1 MTARRPPPESS
12 EPGVAGPS
20 DRRVT
25 LARLIE
31 ALGPDV
37 LSVVAAPAGLDVPT
51 TQVCIQDPS
60 ESVLAEP
67 GDLVL
72 AVGTSPDDRSLPS
85 VLEATAAA
93 GAAAVVIKSSRDGPR
108 LAAAAEQAG
117 IAILLVTPG
126 MAWSQLHTLVR
137 TVLASVGH
145 APEDGAAPP
154 LGDLFALANAIAMM
168 VGGPT
173 TIEDTQSRV
182 LAYSNL
188 DEPIDSGRR
197 ATILGRKVPDEW
209 VERLHGAGVFKQLWA
224 GADVVR
230 VDTARL
236 APDTDMT
243 DRLAIAV
250 RAGDEI
256 LGSIWVAQGGSTALG
271 DEAEEALRQAS
282 EIAALHLV
290 RHRAGEDIERRMR
303 GDLLRALLDGRG
315 TISTVSDRLGL
326 QVEAP
331 SVVVAFELQSTDD
344 ATIGLQRE
352 RAFEL
357 VSVHCEAFR
366 RRSVQASIGRTLYV
380 LLPLADADSLD
391 GARRLVAEILD
402 RSASVL
408 SVPMVV
414 GIGSIATDLR
424 DVPRS
429 RHEADQVTRILS
441 AANDARGGPGVRM
454 AAQIDDVRAQAVL
467 LELRDH
473 AQSHPDLLVGRMD
486 ILREEDEQRGSAY
499 VETLRAYLESFG
511 DIPAAA
517 SRMDVHPNTFRYR
530 LKRACEICGLDLGDP
545 DERLVAALQLRLA

>member
-1 MTARRPPPESS
+1 MTGSQPDGH
-12 EPGVAGPS
+12 EPGVAVS
-20 DRRVT
+20 ERRVT
-25 LARLIE
+25 LARLVE

-37 LSVVAAPAGLDVPT
+37 VSVVAAPAGLDVAT

-67 GDLVL
+67 GDVVL
-72 AVGTSPDDRSLPS
+72 AVGTSPDDSSLPS

-93 GAAAVVIKSSRDGPR
+93 DAAAVVIKSGHDEQR
-108 LAAAAEQAG
+108 LAAAAERAG
-117 IAILLVTPG
+117 IAVLLVTPG

-137 TVLASVGH
+137 TVLASAGH
-145 APEDGAAPP
+145 APQDGAAPP

-188 DEPIDSGRR
+188 GEPIDSGRR

-209 VERLHGAGVFKQLWA
+209 VDRLHRAGVFKQLW
-224 GADVVR
+224 GTSQVVH

-236 APDTDMT
+236 APDSDMT
-243 DRLAIAV
+243 DRLAVAV

-256 LGSIWVAQGGSTALG
+256 LGSIWVAEGTTPLGPQAAQAL
-271 DEAEEALRQAS
+271 EQAAD
-282 EIAALHLV
+282 IAALHLV

-303 GDLLRALLDGRG
+303 GDLFRSLLDGRG
-315 TISTVSDRLGL
+315 ALSTVADRLGL
-326 QVEAP
+326 QVYTP
-331 SVVVAFELQSTDD
+331 SVVVAFQLQTTDEP
-344 ATIGLQRE
+344 TIGLQRE
-352 RAFEL
+352 RVFEL

-366 RRSVQASIGRTLYV
+366 RRSVQVAIGRTLYV
-380 LLPLADADSLD
+380 LLPLADDASLG

-402 RSASVL
+402 RSAAVL
-408 SVPMVV
+408 AVPLVV
-414 GIGSIATDLR
+414 GIGSVAGDLR

-441 AANDARGGPGVRM
+441 AANDARNGPDVRM

-467 LELRDH
+467 LDLQDH
-473 AQSHPDLLVGRMD
+473 ARSHPEILVGR
-486 ILREEDEQRGSAY
+486 IGALHREDDERGSVY
-499 VETLRAYLESFG
+499 VATLRAYLDSFG

-517 SRMDVHPNTFRYR
+517 ATMDVHPNTFRYR
-530 LKRACEICGLDLGDP
+530 LKRACETCGLDLDDP
-545 DERLVAALQLRLA
+545 DERLVAALQLRLV